1 MSNNHLKKF
10 TPFFVA
16 DRQASLKILRGL
28 NIPDES
34 SIGIMTHANTS
45 QNFKNVMGK
54 FPCSDTDYCEIVKEK
69 CPHKKDITKC
79 KKGQDF
85 SNKLIT
91 ISDSGVFTKEG
102 CMFDD
107 YAQLFKEYEKMK
119 VDYGII
125 IDYLKDKTR
134 TMESAQL
141 ALDTYNRK
149 KWSFKLI
156 GVAQGN
162 SIKEYVECYKSLKDC
177 GFEHIAVGGLLEK
190 RENTARYVKIRDET
204 FMYEVLKSIREI
216 DPEGWL
222 FVLGSYAPS
231 RHYNFLNIG
240 IQGSDYKGWIFQYKK
255 RHENVEKGH
264 EGARRS
270 RFAQVRTFIEKK
282 IISKRQNFGQWPKL
296 LIIPCSKTKSI
307 AENNISAIDRYQGQY
322 FRILKKHLNDFTNND
337 GFDIAILSAKYGLI
351 EPMDNIAYYDLKMNP
366 QKARELNKS
375 VLVKLSQMNKS
386 KQYKEVAI
394 NLGNSYIEAID
405 GYNELFNEDTLYT
418 IFEGKIGER
427 QKQMKIWIENIIR

>member
-1 MSNNHLKKF
+1 
-10 TPFFVA
+10 
-16 DRQASLKILRGL
+16 
-28 NIPDES
+28 
-34 SIGIMTHANTS
+34 
-45 QNFKNVMGK
+45 
-54 FPCSDTDYCEIVKEK
+54 
-69 CPHKKDITKC
+69 
-79 KKGQDF
+79 
-85 SNKLIT
+85 
-91 ISDSGVFTKEG
+91 
-102 CMFDD
+102 
-107 YAQLFKEYEKMK
+107 MK

-134 TMESAQL
+134 TMESAEL
-141 ALDTYNRK
+141 ALDAYNKK

-190 RENTARYVKIRDET
+190 RENTARYVQIRDET

-216 DPEGWL
+216 DLEGWL

-255 RHENVEKGH
+255 RHENAEKGH
-264 EGARRS
+264 KGARRS
-270 RFAQVRTFIEKK
+270 RFSQVRNFIENN
-282 IISKRQNFGQWPKL
+282 ILSKRQTFGEWPKL

-307 AENNISAIDRYQGQY
+307 AEHNISAIDRYQGQY

-366 QKARELNKS
+366 QKARELNES

-394 NLGNSYIEAID
+394 NLGNSYIQAID

-427 QKQMKIWIENIIR
+427 QKQMKTWIENIIGKSDS